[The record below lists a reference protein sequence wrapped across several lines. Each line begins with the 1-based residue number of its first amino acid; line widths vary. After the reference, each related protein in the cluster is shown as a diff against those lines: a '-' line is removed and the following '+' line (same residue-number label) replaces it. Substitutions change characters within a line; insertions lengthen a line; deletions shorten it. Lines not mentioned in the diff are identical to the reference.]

1 MTTMKWQRLVYAGL
15 AAATLSFAAPAA
27 FADQPNDAWI
37 TTKVKMSLLT
47 ADQVD
52 GIDINVDTF
61 DGTVTLH
68 GKVDSEAEKQQAQQ
82 TARKVDGVRDVR
94 NLLTVVPAARKD
106 QTAMQDDELQ
116 RQVENVLKRDKALEG
131 SDIQVK
137 SVNAGT
143 VVLAGDAKSLS
154 AHRRALEDARS
165 VQGVRKVAS
174 EIKSPNELADE
185 EIYRDEREGTAG
197 ESSALGQS
205 ASDTWVTT
213 KVKMK
218 LMAEPGLSPM
228 GVNVD
233 TRNGIVT
240 LFGTVGT
247 DAIKR
252 SAEAQAKQVKGVQRV
267 ENELQV
273 VPDVAAKRVEES
285 DETIQ
290 KRVEKAISDRDSL
303 DDANVNVAVENG
315 VVRLTGKVK
324 TQADRLTALTI
335 ARGTPGTKSV
345 IDALQLDKSQQSA
358 RY

>member
-116 RQVENVLKRDKALEG
+116 RQVENVLKRDIALEG

-185 EIYRDEREGTAG
+185 EIYADEREGTAG
-197 ESSALGQS
+197 QHSGMGQA

-213 KVKMK
+213 KVKM
-218 LMAEPGLSPM
+218 
-228 GVNVD
+228 
-233 TRNGIVT
+233 
-240 LFGTVGT
+240 
-247 DAIKR
+247 
-252 SAEAQAKQVKGVQRV
+252 
-267 ENELQV
+267 
-273 VPDVAAKRVEES
+273 
-285 DETIQ
+285 
-290 KRVEKAISDRDSL
+290 
-303 DDANVNVAVENG
+303 
-315 VVRLTGKVK
+315 
-324 TQADRLTALTI
+324 
-335 ARGTPGTKSV
+335 
-345 IDALQLDKSQQSA
+345 
-358 RY
+358 